1 MTDPLSPHA
10 GAAEIAAAVSSG
22 AVSARA
28 VAEAALGRAG
38 ADPYAAYTDLT
49 AERALAEAE
58 ALDAARAAGRPLG
71 PLAGVP
77 YAVKNLFDVAG
88 LSTRA
93 GSKILRDR
101 PPAAVDATLV
111 ARMRAAGATL
121 LGALNMGEFAYDF
134 TGENAH
140 DGACRNPHDPSR
152 MAGGSSSGSG
162 AAVAGRL
169 AALALGS
176 DTNGSI
182 RVPSSF
188 CGVFGLKP
196 TYGRLSRA
204 GCFPFVDSLDHLGPF
219 ARSAADL
226 ALAYDALQGPDPAD
240 HACAARPAQPC
251 GPSLEEGVAGL
262 RVGQPADWFEAVAGE
277 QALAAVGRVAEA
289 LGGARRIAIDGIPQG
304 RAAAYLIT
312 NAESSAF
319 HLPMLRTRA
328 ADYDPD
334 TRDRFLA
341 GALLPAAWLAQAQ
354 RVRRWFLGRMME
366 TFREVD
372 LIVAPATP
380 FPAPRIGEKTVTL
393 GGREVLLRPNIGV
406 LSQPFSCV
414 GLPVVTAPVFAPGT
428 LPIGVQ
434 LVAPPW
440 REDLALRAARA
451 LERAGVAA
459 AHPPGPA

>member
-1 MTDPLSPHA
+1 MTDPLSPY
-10 GAAEIAAAVSSG
+10 AAAADIAAAVAAG

-38 ADPYAAYTDLT
+38 ADPYAAFTDLT
-49 AERALAEAE
+49 AGRALAEAE
-58 ALDAARAAGRPLG
+58 AVDAARAAGRPLG

-88 LSTRA
+88 VTTRA
-93 GSKILRDR
+93 GSKILRER
-101 PPAAVDATLV
+101 QPAAADAALL
-111 ARMRAAGATL
+111 ARMRAAGAILT
-121 LGALNMGEFAYDF
+121 GCLNMGEFAYDF

-140 DGACRNPHDPSR
+140 DGACRNPHDPAR

-162 AAVAGRL
+162 AAVAGGL
-169 AALALGS
+169 VAAALGS

-204 GCFPFVDSLDHLGPF
+204 GTFPFVDSLDHLGPF
-219 ARSAADL
+219 GRCATDL
-226 ALAYDALQGPDPAD
+226 ALIHDALQGPDPAD
-240 HACAARPAQPC
+240 HACAQRPAEPC
-251 GPSLEEGVAGL
+251 LPLLEAGVAGL

-277 QALAAVGRVAEA
+277 QALAATAAVAEA
-289 LGGARRIAIDGIPQG
+289 LGGARRVALEGVAQG

-319 HLPMLRTRA
+319 HLPLLRTRA
-328 ADYDPD
+328 IDFDPD

-341 GALLPAAWLAQAQ
+341 GALLPAAWIAQAQ
-354 RVRRWFLGRMME
+354 RVRRWFLGRMLE
-366 TFREVD
+366 LFRSVD
-372 LIVAPATP
+372 LLIAPATP
-380 FPAPRIGEKTVTL
+380 FPAPRIGEKTVML
-393 GGREVLLRPNIGV
+393 AGREVLLRPNIGV

-414 GLPVVTAPVFAPGT
+414 GLPVVTVPVFAPGD

-434 LVAPPW
+434 IVAPPW
-440 REDLALRAARA
+440 REDLCLRAARA
-451 LERAGVAA
+451 LERAGVAG
-459 AHPPGPA
+459 AHPPA

>member
-1 MTDPLSPHA
+1 MTDPLSPYA
-10 GAAEIAAAVSSG
+10 TAADIAEAVAIG

-38 ADPYAAYTDLT
+38 ADPYAAFTDLT
-49 AERALAEAE
+49 AERALAEAV
-58 ALDAARAAGRPLG
+58 ATDAARAAGRPLG
-71 PLAGVP
+71 SLAGVP
-77 YAVKNLFDVAG
+77 YAVKNLFDVEG
-88 LSTRA
+88 LTTRA
-93 GSKILRDR
+93 GSKILRER
-101 PPAAVDATLV
+101 PPAAQDATLV

-140 DGACRNPHDPSR
+140 EGACRNPHDPSR

-162 AAVAGRL
+162 AAVAGGL
-169 AALALGS
+169 ATVALGS

-204 GCFPFVDSLDHLGPF
+204 GSFPFVDSLDHLGPF
-219 ARSAADL
+219 ARSATDL
-226 ALAYDALQGPDPAD
+226 ALAYDALQGHDPAD
-240 HACAARPAQPC
+240 HACAARPAEPC
-251 GPSLEEGVAGL
+251 LPTLGDGVAGL

-277 QALAAVGRVAEA
+277 QALAAVARAAEA
-289 LGGARRIAIDGIPQG
+289 LGGAGRIAIEGIPQG

-319 HLPMLRTRA
+319 HLPMLRARA

-341 GALLPAAWLAQAQ
+341 GALAPAAWLTQAQ
-354 RVRRWFLGRMME
+354 RVRRWFLGRLME
-366 TFREVD
+366 TFRAVD
-372 LIVAPATP
+372 LVIAPATP
-380 FPAPRIGEKTVTL
+380 FPAPRIGEKTVSMA
-393 GGREVLLRPNIGV
+393 GREVLLRPNIGV

-414 GLPVVTAPVFAPGT
+414 GLPVVTVPVFAPGA

-434 LVAPPW
+434 IVAPPW
-440 REDLALRAARA
+440 REDLCLRAARA
-451 LERAGVAA
+451 LERAGVAV
-459 AHPPGPA
+459 AHAPRAP